1 MKIRKVINKI
11 LMSLIITISL
21 IVINKINIKADE
33 LVKDVKS
40 AILMEVETGK
50 ILYEHN
56 AHIKRSPASTT
67 KIMSIKL
74 VLDAIKSKRI
84 AWDQMVTTSEHAS
97 SMGGSQIFLSV
108 GEQMSVDDLF
118 KSMVIAS
125 ANDATVALAEKISGS
140 ESFFVTSMNEECKK
154 LGLENTN
161 FINSTGLPV
170 KDHYTT
176 CYDLAMISRSLLLE
190 HEEEII
196 PISSMYE
203 YYIRENTD
211 KRFWLV
217 NTNKLLKHYNGI
229 DGLKT
234 GWTEEAGYC
243 LVSTMKKDGM
253 RLISVV
259 MGGSSTKLRN
269 ADTVN
274 LLNYGFS
281 NYEKIIISKKNTV
294 VKVEEDLMLD
304 PSTYHIVLSNDVS
317 IVVPKNEINKIKDRV
332 TQEIIIDNNSIKQ
345 YHKEKIGIIKTYL
358 DNELISTVDLELQ
371 EQINKPSFIKLLLEI
386 LRRIF

>member
-1 MKIRKVINKI
+1 MKKIINKI
-11 LMSLIITISL
+11 LISLIITISL
-21 IVINKINIKADE
+21 ITINKINIKAEE
-33 LVKDVKS
+33 LIKDVKS

-50 ILYEHN
+50 ILYEYN

-84 AWDQMVTTSEHAS
+84 TWDQMITTSEHAS

-140 ESFFVTSMNEECKK
+140 ESYFVTSMNEECKK

-161 FINSTGLPV
+161 FVNSTGLPV
-170 KDHYTT
+170 KNHYTT

-217 NTNKLLKHYNGI
+217 NTNKLLKHYNGV

-234 GWTEEAGYC
+234 GWTEDAGYC
-243 LVSTMKKDGM
+243 LVSTMKKDDM

-259 MGGSSTKLRN
+259 MGGSSAKLRN

-281 NYEKIIISKKNTV
+281 NYEKIIISKKNTI
-294 VKVEEDLMLD
+294 VKIEEDLMLD
-304 PSTYHIVLSNDVS
+304 PSIYHIVLSKDVS
-317 IVVPKNEINKIKDRV
+317 IVIPKNEIKNIKDRI

-358 DNELISTVDLELQ
+358 DNELISVIDLELQ

>member
-1 MKIRKVINKI
+1 MKMKKIINKI
-11 LMSLIITISL
+11 LISLIITISL
-21 IVINKINIKADE
+21 IAINKINIKAEE
-33 LVKDVKS
+33 LIKDVKS

-50 ILYEHN
+50 ILYEYN
-56 AHIKRSPASTT
+56 AHVKRSPASTT

-84 AWDQMVTTSEHAS
+84 TWDQMITTSEHAS

-108 GEQMSVDDLF
+108 GEQKSVDDLF

-140 ESFFVTSMNEECKK
+140 ESYFVTSMNEECKK

-161 FINSTGLPV
+161 FVNSTGLPV
-170 KDHYTT
+170 KNHYTT
-176 CYDLAMISRSLLLE
+176 CYDLAVISRSLLLE

-196 PISSMYE
+196 PVSSMYE

-217 NTNKLLKHYNGI
+217 NTNKLLKHYNGV

-243 LVSTMKKDGM
+243 LVSTMKKDDM

-304 PSTYHIVLSNDVS
+304 PSTYHIVLSKDVS
-317 IVVPKNEINKIKDRV
+317 LVIPKNEINNIKDRI

-345 YHKEKIGIIKTYL
+345 YHKEKIGVIKTYL

>member
-84 AWDQMVTTSEHAS
+84 TWDQMVTTSEHAS

-170 KDHYTT
+170 KNHYTT